1 MIKLPHRIACAV
13 SALAILA
20 LPACVASQSVEPVIA
35 PVSAPAGPAMWK
47 VADEDTTIYLFG
59 TVHALP
65 GDVEWMRTDI
75 SAALAASDTLV
86 TEILPDEMNSPSSQ
100 MMIASKAMLPPDQ
113 SLRAMLSEDDRSA
126 YEAALGSL
134 GMPPGTFDRFEPWFA
149 GVTLAVLPLMKEGY
163 NPESGVE
170 KIIDTEAG
178 SEKSRAALETLEQQ
192 MSLFDDLPREAQVE
206 FLMSSVRDPLAIVN
220 MMDQMVAEWMD
231 GDADAL
237 AALMNQGLSNP
248 TLAAALL
255 YDRNARWA
263 EWIDTRMDEPGEVFI
278 AVGAGH
284 LAGDKSVQ
292 DYLESRGIS
301 VSRIR

>member
-1 MIKLPHRIACAV
+1 MKLRNRLTCVASTIT
-13 SALAILA
+13 LLA
-20 LPACVASQSVEPVIA
+20 LPACVAAEPVETVLA
-35 PVSAPAGPAMWK
+35 PAAATPAGPAMWK

-65 GDVEWMRTDI
+65 NDLEWLRSDI
-75 SAALAASDTLV
+75 SAALASSDTLV
-86 TEILPDEMNSPSSQ
+86 TEILPEEMNSASSQ

-113 SLRAMLSEDDRSA
+113 SLRAMLSEEDRSA
-126 YEAALGSL
+126 YEAALGLL

-170 KIIDTEAG
+170 KIIDTQAG
-178 SEKSRAALETLEQQ
+178 SEKPRAALETLDQQ
-192 MSLFDDLPREAQVE
+192 MSLFDDLPQEAQVE
-206 FLMSSVRDPLAIVN
+206 FLMSSARDPLAIVN
-220 MMDQMVAEWMD
+220 LMDQMVEEWMD

-237 AALMNQGLSNP
+237 AALMNNGLTNP
-248 TLAAALL
+248 ALAAALL

-263 EWIDTRMDEPGEVFI
+263 EWIDSRMDEPGAVFI

-284 LAGDKSVQ
+284 LAGEKSVQ
-292 DYLESRGIS
+292 DYLEDRGIS
-301 VSRIR
+301 VSRVR